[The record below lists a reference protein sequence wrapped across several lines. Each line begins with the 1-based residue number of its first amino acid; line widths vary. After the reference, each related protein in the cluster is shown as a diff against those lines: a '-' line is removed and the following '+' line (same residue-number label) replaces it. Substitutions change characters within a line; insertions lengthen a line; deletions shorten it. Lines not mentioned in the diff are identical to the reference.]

1 MRDQVIAQKEGAVDL
16 MHPTTASNSFLYLR
30 VAWPRGRVGCGNQK
44 HFRKAAG
51 SNRYRMQKAPRPE
64 GGVVAAIPVVLKN
77 DCEWRGPPALAEE
90 RIVGRDSISTH
101 EHYCQPVGPMVGT
114 EAWPPL
120 QNLEES
126 VGLGSDEMPV
136 RCWIPRLEMTNPA
149 CRGQLML
156 CNSHP
161 RYRRVAHEAMLWMIQ
176 LALNSWAGE
185 PVIDIDEA
193 VCGA

>member
-1 MRDQVIAQKEGAVDL
+1 
-16 MHPTTASNSFLYLR
+16 MHPTTASDSSLYLR
-30 VAWPRGRVGCGNQK
+30 VARPRGRVGCGNQK
-44 HFRKAAG
+44 HFRNSVG
-51 SNRYRMQKAPRPE
+51 SNRYLVQKAPRPE

-90 RIVGRDSISTH
+90 RIVGRDSINAH
-101 EHYCQPVGPMVGT
+101 EHDCQPVGPMVGT
-114 EAWPPL
+114 ELRAPL

-126 VGLGSDEMPV
+126 IGLGSDEVPV
-136 RCWIPRLEMTNPA
+136 RRWITRLEMTNPA

-176 LALNSWAGE
+176 LALNSLAGE

-193 VCGA
+193 VRGA